1 MRQEKNKLVKSIA
14 TLLWV
19 VMLFSCKT
27 SPVKMEE
34 LSKELVEPVVS
45 SEHIEWFYTKNGE
58 ASFKLNSPQMFRFE
72 GEEPYL
78 EFPSGISLQSFQE
91 KGEKDS
97 YLKADYAIK
106 YLEDKIIEAKGSV
119 LLQNIEGD
127 KLETE
132 FLIWDE
138 ANELIYTEEFV
149 KITKGQQVIM
159 GEGFQSDIYITEYTL
174 KKSKGILN
182 IQDAE

>member
-91 KGEKDS
+91 KGEK
-97 YLKADYAIK
+97 A
-106 YLEDKIIEAKGSV
+106 
-119 LLQNIEGD
+119 
-127 KLETE
+127 ET
-132 FLIWDE
+132 
-138 ANELIYTEEFV
+138 
-149 KITKGQQVIM
+149 
-159 GEGFQSDIYITEYTL
+159 
-174 KKSKGILN
+174 
-182 IQDAE
+182 